1 MSKTD
6 VLTADSVFGAGAFP
20 LRVQNA
26 QHHDSGMPPHSHE
39 FDELVLIMGGSGE
52 HVTSHTVCQI
62 DPGDVFF
69 ISRNMTHS
77 FQNTVDLDVINVLFD
92 VDALRLQTRDLHD
105 VPGHHVLFHLEPQ
118 SRSAQQFRGR
128 LTLSPEQR
136 VRAGHMVEVLRAEI
150 DGRAHGYRFASCA
163 LLMQLISFLSRCYV
177 EKPSPEQRSLLC
189 MGEVLSYIERNYSA
203 PVSVADLAAL
213 AAMSES
219 SLNRAFQRLVGKAP
233 VEYVIGVR
241 LDKAADLLRNTD
253 RHITEIGLACGFS
266 DGNYFSRRFRRRM
279 GCSPRAYRQDMRAS
293 RDGAHVN
300 GTSLSTL

>member
-1 MSKTD
+1 
-6 VLTADSVFGAGAFP
+6 
-20 LRVQNA
+20 
-26 QHHDSGMPPHSHE
+26 
-39 FDELVLIMGGSGE
+39 
-52 HVTSHTVCQI
+52 
-62 DPGDVFF
+62 
-69 ISRNMTHS
+69 
-77 FQNTVDLDVINVLFD
+77 VDLDVINVLFD
-92 VDALRLQTRDLHD
+92 VDALRMQTRDLHD

-163 LLMQLISFLSRCYV
+163 LLMQLISYLSRCYV
-177 EKPSPEQRSLLC
+177 EQPSPEQRSLLR

-203 PVSVADLAAL
+203 PISVADLAAL
-213 AAMSES
+213 TAMSES

-266 DGNYFSRRFRRRM
+266 DGNYFSRQFRLRM
-279 GCSPRAYRQDMRAS
+279 GCSPRTYRQDMRAS

-300 GTSLSTL
+300 GTSLSSL